1 MTTVE
6 KMARAVREADAEATL
21 RRLPNTNLAIL
32 ELALDAMKSSHEA
45 MALAALKALLEP
57 SEGMV
62 RAAFDEGLVPAF
74 DFKAGWTAA
83 INHAIQEHEG

>member
-6 KMARAVREADAEATL
+6 KLARAVREADAEATL

-45 MALAALKALLEP
+45 MALAVLKAILDLPATLEAQ
-57 SEGMV
+57 GL
-62 RAAFDEGLVPAF
+62 AFSRQFHEEFPL
-74 DFKAGWTAA
+74 A